1 MKKPFQNPIVR
12 GGVSIIVICA
22 AALLLLPELAR
33 GIFSDEGF
41 MPHACCYQYNPRM
54 IWLHVVSDLFIG
66 LAYVSISATLAYLV
80 YRARREIPFHWMFLA
95 FGLFIV
101 SCGFTHFME
110 IYTVWHPMYW
120 LAGCVKVVTGAAS
133 VVTAVALF
141 PLVPKIFQMMESV
154 KISEDRRVKLAAAND
169 ELEAFAS
176 TISHDLR
183 APLRAM
189 QGLATALKQD
199 FGPELPAGAVGYTN
213 RIIDASVRMDNLIQ
227 DLLAYSRIN
236 LGEFQLESVDLKSVV
251 DETNRMLAPM
261 ILERNATVEVTG
273 TFPAVRGNR
282 ALALQAI
289 SNLVTNALKFTAP
302 GTVPRVTID
311 GRIVGARLRLAVS
324 DSGIGIA
331 PEYHERIFKMFE
343 RLHTA
348 TEYPGTGVGLAIVQ
362 RAVARMGGALG
373 MESELGKG
381 SRFWIELQPE

>member
-1 MKKPFQNPIVR
+1 MQSPIFR
-12 GGVSIIVICA
+12 GAVIILAICV

-33 GIFSDEGF
+33 GIFSDAGF

-66 LAYVSISATLAYLV
+66 LAYVCISTTLAYLV

-110 IYTVWHPMYW
+110 VYTVWHPLYW
-120 LAGCVKVVTGAAS
+120 LAGCIKVITGAAS

-141 PLVPKIFQMMESV
+141 PLVPRIFKLMESV
-154 KISEDRRVKLAAAND
+154 KISEDRRVKLVAANG

-189 QGLATALKQD
+189 QGMATALKQD
-199 FGPELPAGAVGYTN
+199 FGPQLPAEARGYTD
-213 RIIDASVRMDNLIQ
+213 RIIDASERMDQLIQ

-251 DETNRMLAPM
+251 DETGRMLASM
-261 ILERNATVEVTG
+261 SQERNAVVEVTG
-273 TFPAVRGNR
+273 AFPPVWGNR

-289 SNLVTNALKFTAP
+289 SNLVMNALKFTAP
-302 GTVPRVTID
+302 GTVPQVTIN
-311 GRIVGARLRLAVS
+311 GGAAGGRLRLAVS

-331 PEYHERIFKMFE
+331 PQYHERIFKMFE

-348 TEYPGTGVGLAIVQ
+348 AEYPGTGVGLAIVQ
-362 RAVARMGGALG
+362 RAVARMGGTFGL
-373 MESELGKG
+373 ESELGKG
-381 SRFWIELQPE
+381 SCFWIELPLA